1 MQSIGEQTAEPRKT
15 GSDSEIIN
23 PIDVAI
29 QPLLDLGQTTKI
41 PANQPIFH
49 RGDLC
54 ESYFLVISGS
64 VKVMLI
70 AASGREIVLYHVGAG
85 ESCVLTTSCLMAGD
99 HYPAEG
105 ITETAVTA
113 LVFDKATFHR
123 SLHESEAFRKLVFAD
138 LGKRF
143 SGVIS
148 RIEQVSFSGVDARL
162 AEALLCQ
169 PQFPQVFATHQM
181 LATDIGS
188 AREVV
193 SRQLKL
199 FETKGWVKLG
209 RGHINVLQP
218 EALRQVL
225 NNRS

>member
-1 MQSIGEQTAEPRKT
+1 MPGIQEETTVQHETTDNTADMI
-15 GSDSEIIN
+15 SDSIRPLIN
-23 PIDVAI
+23 
-29 QPLLDLGQTTKI
+29 LGQTTKI
-41 PANQPIFH
+41 PSDQPVFH

-64 VKVMLI
+64 VKVMLT

-105 ITETAVTA
+105 ITETPVTA

-123 SLHESEAFRKLVFAD
+123 AMHDSETFREFVFAD

-162 AEALLCQ
+162 AEALLNQ
-169 PQFPQVFATHQM
+169 PQFPQVTATHQM

-193 SRQLKL
+193 SRQLKH
-199 FETKGWVKLG
+199 FETEGWVKLG
-209 RGHINVLQP
+209 RGHIEVLQP
-218 EALRQVL
+218 EALQQVL
-225 NNRS
+225 GRRT

>member
-1 MQSIGEQTAEPRKT
+1 MKSNREQKISSS
-15 GSDSEIIN
+15 GNDVVN
-23 PIDVAI
+23 PVDTLI
-29 QPLLDLGQTTKI
+29 QPFLSLGQTTKI
-41 PANQPIFH
+41 PGNQPIFH

-64 VKVMLI
+64 VKVMLT

-99 HYPAEG
+99 SYPAEG

-123 SLHESEAFRKLVFAD
+123 SLHQSEAFREFVFAD

-169 PQFPQVFATHQM
+169 PQFPQVSATHQM

-193 SRQLKL
+193 SRALKL

-209 RGHINVLQP
+209 RGHIDVLQP

-225 NNRS
+225 KK